1 MKVTRWR
8 CCVSASSPI
17 DRLQPVQKGRDK
29 AEMNTRIDDQIKS
42 RRQPQ
47 SLTLKEQAGRCAD
60 GRTGFF
66 ARPARITMAVLA
78 LLAVLAAPC
87 HGEDQPVRASTAEV
101 NVATSLKVR
110 EKAVAARE
118 QELDRRA
125 RELALIQQDVDAK
138 IAEMLALQ
146 KTITEKLAEVRAEQD
161 VEFKNLIKVYS
172 TMSASKVA
180 PLLNE
185 MEDGNVTKI
194 LRAMKYDLVAKII
207 PKLEP
212 DKAVRVSALLGRINE
227 SSLNP

>member
-1 MKVTRWR
+1 
-8 CCVSASSPI
+8 
-17 DRLQPVQKGRDK
+17 
-29 AEMNTRIDDQIKS
+29 MNTKIDDPVKS
-42 RRQPQ
+42 RRQSK
-47 SLTLKEQAGRCAD
+47 SLKLNEQAGRCAD

-78 LLAVLAAPC
+78 VLALGLAAPC
-87 HGEDQPVRASTAEV
+87 HGEDKPVRASTAEV

-110 EKAVAARE
+110 EEAVAARE

-194 LRAMKYDLVAKII
+194 LRAMKFDLVAKII

-227 SSLNP
+227 SSVNP

>member
-1 MKVTRWR
+1 
-8 CCVSASSPI
+8 
-17 DRLQPVQKGRDK
+17 
-29 AEMNTRIDDQIKS
+29 MNTRINDQIKS

-47 SLTLKEQAGRCAD
+47 SLTLKEQAGRCVD
-60 GRTGFF
+60 GRTVLF
-66 ARPARITMAVLA
+66 ARPARITLAVLA
-78 LLAVLAAPC
+78 VLAVLAAPC

-110 EKAVAARE
+110 EAAVAARE

-161 VEFKNLIKVYS
+161 VEFKNLVKVYS

-194 LRAMKYDLVAKII
+194 LRAMK
-207 PKLEP
+207 
-212 DKAVRVSALLGRINE
+212 
-227 SSLNP
+227 